1 MSTLRAKS
9 PVIAL
14 IDQYL
19 CQGWSDEKIAA
30 RLVALGFTVS
40 GGKGDDT
47 LKKQEQAQADFTNT
61 LQANYK
67 TQFAQ
72 QSQILSFLQ
81 KKLEPQI
88 NNPQGYDAKT
98 LATMRTGAR
107 DTNASEFAGSE
118 RSLNTALTAR
128 TGATTL
134 PSGVDAQLQAMNF
147 NDAAANE
154 SRGQNDIT
162 MADANLKNANY
173 WNSVN
178 ALSGNAAQFN
188 PTSYSNSANSSASTT
203 ADLGSAYQASKQS
216 QLMSTLG
223 GVAAGVGGAAIKTFC
238 PVKGTLYLMADGSE
252 KLVENLIVGD
262 ELMGIDGEPQTIEE
276 IQTGM
281 SHAIQVSTANGY
293 RVRNSPTHA
302 FVLPHG
308 GFTVAA
314 RSMGKMILT
323 DNGPSRVV
331 SIEPIGAA
339 LVFNVITDGSHSYR
353 ADGVWALGVGEAE
366 RHVSMPEWR
375 EIGEQLVTEER
386 MLV

>member
-1 MSTLRAKS
+1 MNWTETIERY
-9 PVIAL
+9 IAE
-14 IDQYL
+14 
-19 CQGWSDEKIAA
+19 G
-30 RLVALGFTVS
+30 RTVS

-67 TQFAQ
+67 QQFAQ

-81 KKLEPQI
+81 KKLTPQI
-88 NNPQGYDAKT
+88 NNPTGYDAKT
-98 LATMRTGAR
+98 LATMRTDAR
-107 DTNASEFAGSE
+107 DTNAREFAGSE

-134 PSGVDAQLQAMNF
+134 PSGVDAQLEAMNF

-203 ADLGSAYQASKQS
+203 ADLGSAFQASKQS

-223 GVAAGVGGAAIKTFC
+223 GVAAGVGGAAISTFC
-238 PVKGTLYLMADGSE
+238 PVEGSLYLMADGSE
-252 KLVENLIVGD
+252 KLVERLIVG
-262 ELMGIDGEPQTIEE
+262 EQIRGVDGEAQTIEE
-276 IQTGM
+276 IQIGLC
-281 SHAIQVSTANGY
+281 HAIQVSTENGY
-293 RVRNSPTHA
+293 VVRNSPTHA
-302 FVLPHG
+302 FVLPAG

-314 RSMGKMILT
+314 RSMGKTIST
-323 DNGPSRVV
+323 ADGPSKVV
-331 SIEPIGAA
+331 GIESIGIAR
-339 LVFNVITDGSHSYR
+339 VFNVITDGSHSYR

-375 EIGEQLVTEER
+375 EIGEQILQKATI
-386 MLV
+386 